1 MALRAGKLAC
11 DMRYI
16 ELPAFDNRISRIAL
30 GVNKTGN
37 KNSATPEKESR
48 RVSFY
53 HEAIDLG
60 INFFDTAEL
69 YGGGYSEEVL
79 GKALQG
85 SYRYDNIICTKFNA
99 KNSSKEKIQTSLEGS
114 LRRLKTEYVDLYLAN
129 WPNPNVPFDNLLE
142 SLQKFKK
149 QGKIRSFGLSNA
161 TLSEIE
167 RFYLLNDSQPCVIEN
182 EYNIIDRSVEDGI
195 LPFVQR
201 SGCLFLSYS
210 PLAQGIAITK
220 NKEIDILC
228 NKYRC
233 TIQQLFL
240 AWIHDRDVVSIV
252 RTMNS
257 NHLQDNVLSLTI
269 KLETHEKQLLQ
280 DTFSLKKIKVNIES
294 INLDKSPYVSV
305 QDAIENFQDLIP
317 SPLMLSNRIDRGYDF
332 SPLRL
337 VKNGNRYDILNGF
350 GMSEIKKI
358 WAWKISRPY
367 DNKMDAYIYNDL

>member
-1 MALRAGKLAC
+1 
-11 DMRYI
+11 MRYI
-16 ELPAFDNRISRIAL
+16 ELPTFDNRISRIAL

-37 KNSATPEKESR
+37 KTSSTLEEESR

-53 HEAIDLG
+53 HEAINLG

-85 SYRYDNIICTKFNA
+85 SYRHDNIICTKFNA
-99 KNSSKEKIQTSLEGS
+99 KNSSKEKIEVSLEGS
-114 LRRLKTEYVDLYLAN
+114 LRRLNTEYVDLYLAH
-129 WPNPNVPFDNLLE
+129 WPNPNVPFDDLLE

-161 TLSEIE
+161 TFSEIE
-167 RFYLLNDSQPCVIEN
+167 KFYLLNDNQPCVIEN
-182 EYNIIDRSVEDGI
+182 EYNIIDRSVEEGI
-195 LPFVQR
+195 LPFAKR

-210 PLAQGIAITK
+210 PLAQGTAVTK
-220 NKEIDILC
+220 NAQIDMLC

-240 AWIHDRDVVSIV
+240 AWIHDRDIVSIV
-252 RTMNS
+252 RTMN
-257 NHLQDNVLSLTI
+257 NKHLQDNVSSLAI
-269 KLETHEKQLLQ
+269 KLQTNEKQLLQ

-305 QDAIENFQDLIP
+305 QDAIENFEDLIP
-317 SPLMLSNRIDRGYDF
+317 SPLLLSDRLGKGYNF

-337 VKNGNRYDILNGF
+337 VKNGDRYDILNGF
-350 GMSEIKKI
+350 SMSEIKKI
-358 WAWKISRPY
+358 WAWKILRPS
-367 DNKMDAYIYNDL
+367 DSKMEAYIYNDL